1 MPSAKDLAHLL
12 IQTFREDRTI
22 PLTHAL
28 TDLLQQQGQD
38 RFEAAEEA
46 EKIAPRVRN
55 LLEKQQEIPFE
66 FGAQDPML
74 LVGKRRVRV
83 DDNLQTGFARL
94 ARACVVPLHQALC
107 NCADYDFEVVCA
119 AALFESGALPIVAT
133 CSGDDGGIDLYGRLP
148 LRPADANIQQGIL
161 QTTVLPKELLL
172 LGQCKRFDQ
181 AAHIGRPEI
190 QKFVGAVH
198 DCLNFYEG
206 NPSPPSRRVPVDFYQ
221 RSEICIPVFVTTAE
235 YAETAIGEARG
246 NNVVLING
254 RELAQFLVA
263 HQVGTIEH
271 DGQPTFDLNR
281 FNSWL
286 EDARRRHQRTP

>member
-12 IQTFREDRTI
+12 IQTFREDRSI

-28 TDLLQQQGQD
+28 TELLQQQGQE

-55 LLEKQQEIPFE
+55 LLEKRQDIPFE

-83 DDNLQTGFARL
+83 DDNSQTGFARL
-94 ARACVVPLHQALC
+94 ARACVDPLHQALC

-119 AALFESGALPIVAT
+119 AALCKSGASPMVAT

-148 LRPADANIQQGIL
+148 LRPADVNIRQGIL
-161 QTTVLPKELLL
+161 NTTVLPKELLL

-181 AAHIGRPEI
+181 AARIGRPEI
-190 QKFVGAVH
+190 QQFVGAVR
-198 DCLNFYEG
+198 DCLNSYEG
-206 NPSPPSRRVPVDFYQ
+206 NPRPPSRRVPADFYH

-235 YAETAIGEARG
+235 YAETAMGEARS
-246 NNVVLING
+246 NNVVLIKG
-254 RELAQFLVA
+254 QELAQFLVA
-263 HQVGTIEH
+263 QKIGIIEH
-271 DGQPTFDLNR
+271 SGQLTFNLSG

-286 EDARRRHQRTP
+286 EDARRRHQRTL